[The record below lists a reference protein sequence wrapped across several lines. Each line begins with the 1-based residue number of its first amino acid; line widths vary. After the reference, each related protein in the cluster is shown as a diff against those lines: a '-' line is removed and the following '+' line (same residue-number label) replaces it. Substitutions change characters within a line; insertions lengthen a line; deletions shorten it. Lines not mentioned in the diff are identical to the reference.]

1 MENDKETICGEETL
15 FNQEK
20 IGDVQGE
27 SFPQQFNGLKQKK
40 NLKDDQEKV

>member
-1 MENDKETICGEETL
+1 MENDKETNCGEETL

-40 NLKDDQEKV
+40 KSER